1 MNPNDTPAQT
11 SGHMLRSLLFAP
23 ANRPDLVLKFPRAG
37 ADCSVIDLEDG
48 TPLADKQA
56 ARQGLRELVR
66 QARAS
71 GLAGMLSVR
80 INTPDSP
87 WFASDVAEA
96 VACQPDLIVLPK
108 AQTPDD
114 VLHVAAAIQAAGQRT
129 AILAGI
135 ETALGVLQ
143 APQICACSP
152 LLQAVYFGAE
162 DLAADV
168 GARRTRDGHEVLA
181 ARSMV
186 LLAAKAARI
195 LAVDQAAVDIR
206 DEARFVHDCAFGRD
220 LGYDGKI
227 CLTPGQVALA
237 NRAFSP
243 SDEEID
249 HARRLVAAY
258 EHASA
263 QGLGTFDFEG
273 KMVDTPL
280 LKRAQRILLSARQ
293 LA

>member
-1 MNPNDTPAQT
+1 MSPNDTP
-11 SGHMLRSLLFAP
+11 GGRLLRSLLFAP

-48 TPLADKQA
+48 TPLAAKQP
-56 ARQGLRELVR
+56 ARQGLRPLVR
-66 QARAS
+66 QVRAS
-71 GLAGMLSVR
+71 GLAGMLGVR
-80 INTPDSP
+80 INAPDSP
-87 WFASDVAEA
+87 WFADDLAEA
-96 VACQPDLIVLPK
+96 ATCQADFIVLPK
-108 AQTPDD
+108 AQTPGD
-114 VLHVAAAIQAAGQRT
+114 VLGVAAAIEAAGQRT

-135 ETALGVLQ
+135 ETAAGVLQ

-152 LLQAVYFGAE
+152 LLQAVFFGAE

-168 GARRTRDGHEVLA
+168 GARRTPGGREVLA

-206 DEARFVHDCAFGRD
+206 DEERFVRDCAFGRD

-227 CLTPGQVALA
+227 CLTPRQAALA
-237 NRAFSP
+237 NQAFSP
-243 SDEEID
+243 SGDEIA

-258 EHASA
+258 EQACA
-263 QGLGTFDFEG
+263 RGLGTFDFEG
-273 KMVDTPL
+273 RMIDTPL
-280 LKRAQRILLSARQ
+280 LRHAQRILRSQPPPLD
-293 LA
+293 